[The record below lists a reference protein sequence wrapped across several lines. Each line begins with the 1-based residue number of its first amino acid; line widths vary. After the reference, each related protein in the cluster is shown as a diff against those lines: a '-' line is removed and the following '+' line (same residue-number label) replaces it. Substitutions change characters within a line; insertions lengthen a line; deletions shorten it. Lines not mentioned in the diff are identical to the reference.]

1 MPIILIIPVFFTI
14 IAWWLRNPKL
24 NNVMTILHA
33 TIHIAMLPVL
43 YLTSGFPWS
52 VRYFTVDAL
61 GLFFYLILSV
71 LYLATAIYG
80 VGFLTHP
87 GRKHHTLTA
96 TGLMMFVFS
105 MDGAFFADNL
115 GLLWVFI
122 ETTTLASALL
132 INYDQTRHS
141 LEASWKYIFICSIGI
156 ALAFVGILLLFVAMP
171 SESSLTFSW
180 LVDHASELS
189 PFWLKISFVFLL
201 IGFGT
206 KLGLAPVHAWLPDAH
221 SEAPAPVSALLSGA
235 LLNTAL
241 VPILRMMPIMQT
253 AQLMPLARNL
263 LLLMGLL
270 SVFIA
275 AVFIVR
281 IHNYKRI
288 LAYSSIEN
296 MGIVAIALG
305 VGGIAL
311 NAMFIHLLGHSFIKG
326 AFFLITGNVLRLY
339 GTKDIRE
346 VKGLLQ
352 RDPRTGWLW
361 LTAFLM
367 LSALPPSPLFF
378 SEFQLALG
386 MVGNGLVWQ
395 LALLLVL
402 LTIVVFGMAKVS
414 LRMTMGRDNTDARVS
429 LPAYQWI
436 LPMLLLVAGIA
447 ILLMPSFMQNII
459 DQAVILIGG

>member
-1 MPIILIIPVFFTI
+1 MPIILILPVLFTI
-14 IAWWLRNPKL
+14 IAWWIRNPKL
-24 NNVMTILHA
+24 NNILMILHA
-33 TIHIAMLPVL
+33 IVHLAMVPVFFFQP
-43 YLTSGFPWS
+43 GFPWAI
-52 VRYFTVDAL
+52 RYFTVDAL

-96 TGLMMFVFS
+96 TALMMFVFS

-171 SESSLTFSW
+171 PESSLTFSW
-180 LVDHASELS
+180 LATHASELS

-241 VPILRMMPIMQT
+241 VPILRMMPVMKI
-253 AQLMPLARNL
+253 ADLMPLAQNL

-305 VGGIAL
+305 VGGMAL
-311 NAMFIHLLGHSFIKG
+311 NAMFVHLLGHSLIKG

-339 GTKDIRE
+339 GTKDTRE
-346 VKGLLQ
+346 VKGLLE

-361 LTAFLM
+361 LAAFLM
-367 LSALPPSPLFF
+367 LSALPPSPLFL

-386 MVGNGLVWQ
+386 MVGGGFIWQ
-395 LALLLVL
+395 LALLLIL
-402 LTIVVFGMAKVS
+402 LTVVVFGMVRVS
-414 LRMTMGRDNTDARVS
+414 LRMTMGHDDAEKRMS

-436 LPMLLLVAGIA
+436 IPMLLLVSGIA
-447 ILLMPSFMQNII
+447 ALCMPAFLSGLIEQSVQI
-459 DQAVILIGG
+459 IGG

>member
-1 MPIILIIPVFFTI
+1 MSIILIIPVIFVI
-14 IAWWLRNPKL
+14 LAWWKRNPIL
-24 NNVMTILHA
+24 NNALMILHA
-33 TIHIAMLPVL
+33 IIHIVMVPVL
-43 YLTSGFPWS
+43 YFIQDSPFNVP
-52 VRYFTVDAL
+52 YFTVDSL
-61 GLFFYLILSV
+61 GIFFYLILAV
-71 LYLATAIYG
+71 LYLITTLYG
-80 VGFLTHP
+80 VGFMKHP
-87 GRKHHTLTA
+87 GRTHSTLTA
-96 TGLMMFVFS
+96 TSIMMFIFS
-105 MDGAFFADNL
+105 MDGALFADNL

-122 ETTTLASALL
+122 EATTLASALL
-132 INYDQTRHS
+132 INYDQNRHS

-171 SESSLTFSW
+171 SDSSLTFSW
-180 LVDHASELS
+180 MIAHANELS

-241 VPILRMMPIMQT
+241 VPILRMMPIMQI
-253 AQLMPLARNL
+253 AQIMPMVRTL
-263 LLLMGLL
+263 LLLMGFL

-281 IHNYKRI
+281 IHNYKRL

-305 VGGIAL
+305 TGGIAL
-311 NAMFIHLLGHSFIKG
+311 NAMFMHLLGHSLIKG
-326 AFFLITGNVLRLY
+326 AFFLITGNVLALY
-339 GTKDIRE
+339 GTKDSGE
-346 VKGLLQ
+346 VKGLLE
-352 RDPRTGWLW
+352 RNSKTGWLW

-378 SEFQLALG
+378 SEFKLALG
-386 MVGNGLVWQ
+386 MIGSGHGWL
-395 LALLLVL
+395 LALLLLL
-402 LTIVVFGMAKVS
+402 LTFVVYGMAKVS
-414 LRMTMGRDNTDARVS
+414 LSITMGKDESDKKVI

-436 LPMLLLVAGIA
+436 LPT
-447 ILLMPSFMQNII
+447 ILLILGVTVLMIPGFIQN
-459 DQAVILIGG
+459 LIEESIKIVNG

>member
-1 MPIILIIPVFFTI
+1 MPIILIIPVLFTI
-14 IAWWLRNPKL
+14 IAWWMRKPML
-24 NNVMTILHA
+24 NNTLMILHA
-33 TIHIAMLPVL
+33 LIHIAMVPVL
-43 YLTSGFPWS
+43 YFMPDFPWPI
-52 VRYFTVDAL
+52 RYFTIDAL
-61 GLFFYLILSV
+61 GIFFYLILSV
-71 LYLATAIYG
+71 LYLATALYG
-80 VGFLTHP
+80 VGFLKHP
-87 GRKHHTLTA
+87 GRSHHTLTA
-96 TGLMMFVFS
+96 TSTMMFVFS

-171 SESSLTFSW
+171 PESSLTFAW
-180 LVDHASELS
+180 LVEHAGELS

-241 VPILRMMPIMQT
+241 VPILRTMPVMQ
-253 AQLMPLARNL
+253 AAELLPMARNL

-305 VGGIAL
+305 VGGMAL
-311 NAMFIHLLGHSFIKG
+311 NAMFIHLLGHSMIKG

-339 GTKDIRE
+339 GSKDYRE
-346 VKGLLQ
+346 VKGLLE
-352 RDPRTGWLW
+352 RDSRTGWLW
-361 LTAFLM
+361 LAAFLL

-386 MVGNGLVWQ
+386 MVGSGLVWQ

-402 LTIVVFGMAKVS
+402 LTVVVYGMARVS
-414 LRMTMGRDNTDARVS
+414 MSMTMGRDNAERKIT
-429 LPAYQWI
+429 LPVYQWI
-436 LPMLLLVAGIA
+436 IPALLLTAGIA
-447 ILLMPSFMQNII
+447 ALFMPGFLRNLIEQSVKM
-459 DQAVILIGG
+459 IGG

>member
-1 MPIILIIPVFFTI
+1 MLIILIIPVLFTI

-24 NNVMTILHA
+24 NNVLTILHA
-33 TIHIAMLPVL
+33 VVHLAMVPVL
-43 YLTSGFPWS
+43 YFHPGFPWS
-52 VRYFTVDAL
+52 IGYFSVDAL
-61 GLFFYLILSV
+61 GLFFYLLLSI
-71 LYLATAIYG
+71 LYLAATIYG
-80 VGFLTHP
+80 AGFLTHP
-87 GRKHHTLTA
+87 GRSHHTLTA
-96 TGLMMFVFS
+96 TALMMFVFS

-132 INYDQTRHS
+132 INYDQSRHS

-156 ALAFVGILLLFVAMP
+156 ALAFVGILLLFIAMP
-171 SESSLTFSW
+171 PESSLTFAW
-180 LVDHASELS
+180 LTSHSADLS

-241 VPILRMMPIMQT
+241 VPILRMMPVMQT
-253 AQLMPLARNL
+253 AKLMPLVQNL

-296 MGIVAIALG
+296 MGIVVIALG
-305 VGGIAL
+305 VGGVAL
-311 NAMFIHLLGHSFIKG
+311 NAMFVHLLGHSMIKG

-339 GTKDIRE
+339 GTKDFRE
-346 VKGLLQ
+346 VKGLLS

-414 LRMTMGRDNTDARVS
+414 MRMTMGHDDAGKKMT

-436 LPMLLLVAGIA
+436 LPMLLLVSGIA
-447 ILLMPSFMQNII
+447 VLFMPDFLKDLI
-459 DQAVILIGG
+459 DQSVQIIGG